1 MTVAMPTIS
10 SSEKAVEVRSSMQS
24 GSLIHQRP
32 CMAMRQMELRTMLRA
47 HGRFHLS

>member
-1 MTVAMPTIS
+1 MPTIS
-10 SSEKAVEVRSSMQS
+10 SSENAVDVRSNMQS

-32 CMAMRQMELRTMLRA
+32 CMAMRQMELRTIFRA